1 MTEVE
6 TDPAT
11 SPRQAEDAF
20 REACSAL
27 LVALATGSTINDHEA
42 EALLDAMEDIDL
54 RDGLRVS
61 LGMYGL
67 RGA

>member
-11 SPRQAEDAF
+11 IPMQAEDAYL
-20 REACSAL
+20 AAVSAL
-27 LVALATGSTINDHEA
+27 LVAIATNTTITVEEAITLA
-42 EALLDAMEDIDL
+42 DAMPGDNMPE
-54 RDGLRVS
+54 GLMVG
-61 LGMYGL
+61 LGMLGL

>member
-6 TDPAT
+6 TDSAT
-11 SPRQAEDAF
+11 SPRQAEDAYL
-20 REACSAL
+20 AAVSAL
-27 LVALATGSTINDHEA
+27 LVAMATGSTINDREA

-67 RGA
+67 CG